1 MREATPPS
9 ERRESTADYH
19 KKLYNYNYKDKW
31 DKSLAQAGMSSS
43 LEPPDLEPEYG
54 RNRKNSRKKS
64 TAASSESSAWGK
76 IMNHVLCNFL
86 IFSMCKGSKYDQ
98 VDEDRSGSN
107 DGENENNKAWFVEF

>member
-64 TAASSESSAWGK
+64 TAASSESSAWGN
-76 IMNHVLCNFL
+76 IMNHV
-86 IFSMCKGSKYDQ
+86 
-98 VDEDRSGSN
+98 
-107 DGENENNKAWFVEF
+107 